1 MGSMGIGTHLIGEA
15 DFYRVSHHFL
25 VRVRFS
31 VVRLVDSGKVVIK
44 RVSVLLHLIQQQLPV
59 DGVADAVGLLELVY
73 QVDVADFF
81 RGQFSVR
88 GCQGFFD
95 RCFVKC
101 VKCFVAYFC
110 AFLRERFAVQVDTE
124 VLFRSELHE
133 MHAQDRVRDCLG
145 IFFQK
150 GTCFRFLSFE
160 VVQLKTGVDFMMP

>member
-81 RGQFSVR
+81 GVNSPY
-88 GCQGFFD
+88 GD
-95 RCFVKC
+95 AK
-101 VKCFVAYFC
+101 
-110 AFLRERFAVQVDTE
+110 AFLTAA
-124 VLFRSELHE
+124 S
-133 MHAQDRVRDCLG
+133 
-145 IFFQK
+145 
-150 GTCFRFLSFE
+150 
-160 VVQLKTGVDFMMP
+160 